1 MKKDNFLQV
10 ITTTDSKEKAERIA
24 FILVEKGLA
33 ACVQVIGPVTS
44 VYRWEGKVENTTEW
58 ICQIKTKQK
67 MYNFVEKEI
76 LSIHTYELPEIIAIP
91 ITMGSKKYLEWMRK
105 QVQTSD

>member
-1 MKKDNFLQV
+1 MKKDAFLQI

-44 VYRWEGKVENTTEW
+44 VYQWNGKIEISAEW
-58 ICQIKTKQK
+58 ICQIKTIKDL
-67 MYNFVEKEI
+67 YNSVEKEI
-76 LSIHTYELPEIIAIP
+76 LTHHKYELPEIIAIP
-91 ITMGSKKYLEWMRK
+91 ILTGLKKYLDWMRM
-105 QVQTSD
+105 QVTTND

>member
-1 MKKDNFLQV
+1 MKKDAFLQI

-44 VYRWEGKVENTTEW
+44 VYQWNGKIEISAEW
-58 ICQIKTKQK
+58 ICQIKTIKDL
-67 MYNFVEKEI
+67 YNSVEKEI
-76 LSIHTYELPEIIAIP
+76 LTHHKYELPEIIAIP
-91 ITMGSKKYLEWMRK
+91 ILTGSKKYLDWMRM
-105 QVQTSD
+105 QVTTND

>member
-1 MKKDNFLQV
+1 MKKDAFLQI

-44 VYRWEGKVENTTEW
+44 VYQWNGKIEISAEW
-58 ICQIKTKQK
+58 ICQIKTIKDL
-67 MYNFVEKEI
+67 YNSVEKEI
-76 LSIHTYELPEIIAIP
+76 LTHHKYELPEIIAIP
-91 ITMGSKKYLEWMRK
+91 ILTGSKKYLDRMQM
-105 QVQTSD
+105 QVTTND